1 VNDMG
6 RMKINPCVR
15 VLLHLLSTYM
25 ATFCNGLQNA
35 VPHEHCRAIGVLP
48 GPVQS
53 GTATSACCGFNNAV
67 P

>member
-1 VNDMG
+1 M
-6 RMKINPCVR
+6 R